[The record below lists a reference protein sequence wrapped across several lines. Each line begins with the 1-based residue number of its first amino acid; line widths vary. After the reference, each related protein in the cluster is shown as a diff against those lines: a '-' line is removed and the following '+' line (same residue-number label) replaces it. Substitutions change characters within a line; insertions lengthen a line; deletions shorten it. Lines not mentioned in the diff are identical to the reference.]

1 MTTIFRSV
9 GLCLTIVLPTVL
21 HAQITG
27 VSGDVTVIPAPPTVE
42 FSVGTGAA
50 SWVFT
55 EQQNAV
61 LTSSLAVDV
70 AVPGT
75 YGNYTNLP
83 STAAGTIAAGTP
95 VESFYLHS
103 YNLSNL
109 SGTDYSGSIT
119 FATPILGV
127 EGLDASLVASNFLG
141 APGTKYYSSSQG
153 QGFEFLTNIDSF
165 TWSGETI
172 TFSNETF
179 DASDDLRII
188 TLGTATPP
196 GVPEPATVSL
206 LALGMGALGFR
217 KRNKI

>member
-1 MTTIFRSV
+1 MTRIFHWA
-9 GLCLTIVLPTVL
+9 GLGLIAGLPAIVQ
-21 HAQITG
+21 AQITAI
-27 VSGDVTVIPAPPTVE
+27 SGDVTIVPAPPTVE
-42 FSVGTGAA
+42 FSVGTGAE

-55 EQQNAV
+55 EQENVV

-75 YGNYTNLP
+75 YGNYKNLP
-83 STAAGTIAAGTP
+83 SSAAGSIAAGTP
-95 VESFYLHS
+95 VDSFYLHS

-127 EGLDASLVASNFLG
+127 EGLDNSLVASNFLG
-141 APGTKYYSSSQG
+141 SPTTKYYSTSQG

-165 TWSGETI
+165 TWSGDTI

-179 DASDDLRII
+179 NASDDLRII
-188 TLGTATPP
+188 TAGSATPP
-196 GVPEPATVSL
+196 GVPEPTTLSL
-206 LALGMGALGFR
+206 LALGAAALRLR
-217 KRNKI
+217 KRTKP